1 MLKNS
6 LRNSEL
12 KNKYIKKLIAYMSR
26 LSRFLFN
33 LCCCDLL
40 LMLFCILANLNL
52 DLNIETMIRIELSS
66 IRKNGITAE
75 LKPSANDK
83 IC

>member
-1 MLKNS
+1 
-6 LRNSEL
+6 
-12 KNKYIKKLIAYMSR
+12 
-26 LSRFLFN
+26 
-33 LCCCDLL
+33 
-40 LMLFCILANLNL
+40 MLFCILANLNL